1 MESSIFRDM
10 ALSAAAASMNDIR
23 STRVPEVYDV
33 VIVLSSMG
41 ITRVGKT
48 CMPLLQ
54 AQLTNTMLLCM
65 SPDRM
70 M

>member
-10 ALSAAAASMNDIR
+10 ALSAAAASVNDIR

-54 AQLTNTMLLCM
+54 AQLTNTMFLCM
-65 SPDRM
+65 PLDE
-70 M
+70 